1 MKRTVIV
8 LSVILA
14 LSIFISVLCGTVWAV
29 ESDSFVLEGATV
41 EMDGIH
47 DQTVEIVFYG
57 TVPNIYC
64 SLNGAF
70 SLEAGNEGIRL
81 IDLCFS
87 DALESMGET
96 DSETGI
102 FNYSDDMEMVEVD
115 ANMPIL
121 TATYLVPANTE
132 SGDYTVTLNVQDI
145 MNESTLIVSASEY
158 TATIT
163 VTRPA
168 SSDSAYTAA
177 LRSDLASAKV
187 GDTVSVDVLV
197 GGSEP
202 SFASS
207 QLSLAFEGLT
217 FVKGFAA
224 VEDGYVSFDHDNT
237 NGTLEII
244 DYGQSCTL
252 SAESAAKAYTL
263 TFTVNAL
270 AENAASGAAV
280 VRLESAAFS
289 KAAAAAG
296 QDLTAAA
303 LADETAQITIT
314 PADLHVQLPEG
325 FFSVSGDDTVAYG
338 QSFTFAAENVHYTYD
353 LTTGAF
359 IIDEN
364 PDGTWTIRN
373 VTSDVEVFENTE
385 GRVAKQYS
393 IAFTDPSHLVGV
405 ETSPVS
411 APYGTDFTFTL
422 KEDVDASTADGM
434 HYEVVSIL
442 YDDGTVVPCTPNGKV
457 YTIKGQHITGNI
469 TVMTRKTAVSADQ
482 YVVEMPLNCSEL
494 TIDHNVVG
502 KDQNYTATLTLDAN
516 PNYTYTVKY
525 KIGDGAEV
533 VINKWSDD
541 GKFAILGIN
550 GKVTVSVEKVF
561 NQNSV
566 SVEVSEY
573 LALDQGRSMYLV
585 KVTGELDYTYDLSA
599 MFYSEKYDAQVYLV
613 ITDAN
618 APLTEAAA
626 RAEIG
631 LAGSDTK
638 EINYDGNVNGSSGLD
653 ANDAQLVWNMYNAA
667 YVDFDAAVTVEKFL
681 RADMNGDG
689 KVDMNDAAEIVA
701 LIKQKNA

>member
-132 SGDYTVTLNVQDI
+132 SGDYTVTLNVQEI
-145 MNESTLIVSASEY
+145 MNESTLIVSDSEY

-217 FVKGFAA
+217 FVKGSAA
-224 VEDGYVSFDHDNT
+224 VEDGYISFDHDNT
-237 NGTLEII
+237 NGILEII
-244 DYGQSCTL
+244 DYGKSCTM

-289 KAAAAAG
+289 KAAAA
-296 QDLTAAA
+296 
-303 LADETAQITIT
+303 
-314 PADLHVQLPEG
+314 
-325 FFSVSGDDTVAYG
+325 
-338 QSFTFAAENVHYTYD
+338 
-353 LTTGAF
+353 
-359 IIDEN
+359 
-364 PDGTWTIRN
+364 
-373 VTSDVEVFENTE
+373 
-385 GRVAKQYS
+385 
-393 IAFTDPSHLVGV
+393 VG
-405 ETSPVS
+405 
-411 APYGTDFTFTL
+411 
-422 KEDVDASTADGM
+422 
-434 HYEVVSIL
+434 
-442 YDDGTVVPCTPNGKV
+442 
-457 YTIKGQHITGNI
+457 
-469 TVMTRKTAVSADQ
+469 
-482 YVVEMPLNCSEL
+482 
-494 TIDHNVVG
+494 
-502 KDQNYTATLTLDAN
+502 
-516 PNYTYTVKY
+516 
-525 KIGDGAEV
+525 
-533 VINKWSDD
+533 
-541 GKFAILGIN
+541 
-550 GKVTVSVEKVF
+550 
-561 NQNSV
+561 
-566 SVEVSEY
+566 
-573 LALDQGRSMYLV
+573 
-585 KVTGELDYTYDLSA
+585 
-599 MFYSEKYDAQVYLV
+599 
-613 ITDAN
+613 
-618 APLTEAAA
+618 
-626 RAEIG
+626 
-631 LAGSDTK
+631 
-638 EINYDGNVNGSSGLD
+638 
-653 ANDAQLVWNMYNAA
+653 
-667 YVDFDAAVTVEKFL
+667 
-681 RADMNGDG
+681 
-689 KVDMNDAAEIVA
+689 
-701 LIKQKNA
+701 